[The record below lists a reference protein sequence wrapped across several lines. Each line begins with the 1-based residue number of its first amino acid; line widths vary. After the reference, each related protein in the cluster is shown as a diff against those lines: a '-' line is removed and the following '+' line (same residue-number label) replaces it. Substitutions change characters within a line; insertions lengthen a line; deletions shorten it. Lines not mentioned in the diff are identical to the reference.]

1 MNKKIII
8 KNIAIAVVTVV
19 AMLGIIFGISAIATS
34 EIQKDIMKD
43 NLSSFV
49 ETPLEKNE
57 LLRLEKLS
65 PIGKTLKDNGTIF
78 VDESGEMWILDNFYA
93 EKDEKFVALLSDKA
107 TKDKTDDVIMEIWL
121 VLE

>member
-1 MNKKIII
+1 MNKRIFKDIVF
-8 KNIAIAVVTVV
+8 AVVTVAV
-19 AMLGIIFGISAIATS
+19 IIGIGFGISAIVTS
-34 EIQKDIMKD
+34 EIQKDTMKE

-57 LLRLEKLS
+57 LLRLEKLT

-93 EKDEKFVALLSDKA
+93 EKNEKFVALLSDKA
-107 TKDKTDDVIMEIWL
+107 TKEKTDDVIMEIWL

>member
-1 MNKKIII
+1 MNKKII
-8 KNIAIAVVTVV
+8 KDIALAIVTVV
-19 AMLGIIFGISAIATS
+19 VLLGIAFGISAIVTS
-34 EIQKDIMKD
+34 EIQKDAMKD

-78 VDESGEMWILDNFYA
+78 VDESGEMWILNNFYA
-93 EKDEKFVALLSDKA
+93 EKNEKFVALLSDKA
-107 TKDKTDDVIMEIWL
+107 TSDKTDDTIVDIWL

>member
-1 MNKKIII
+1 MNKKIIKDI
-8 KNIAIAVVTVV
+8 IIAVVTVAV
-19 AMLGIIFGISAIATS
+19 LLGIAFGISAVVTS
-34 EIQKDIMKD
+34 EIQKDTMKE

-57 LLRLEKLS
+57 LLRLEKLT

-78 VDESGEMWILDNFYA
+78 TDESGEMWILDNFYA
-93 EKDEKFVALLSDKA
+93 EKNEKFVALLSDKA
-107 TKDKTDDVIMEIWL
+107 TSEKTDDVIIEIWL

>member
-1 MNKKIII
+1 MNKKII
-8 KNIAIAVVTVV
+8 KDIALAIVTVV
-19 AMLGIIFGISAIATS
+19 VLLGIAFGISAIVTS
-34 EIQKDIMKD
+34 EIQKDAMKD

-78 VDESGEMWILDNFYA
+78 VDESGEMWILNNFYA
-93 EKDEKFVALLSDKA
+93 EKNEKFVALLSDKA
-107 TKDKTDDVIMEIWL
+107 TNDKTDDIIVDIWL

>member
-19 AMLGIIFGISAIATS
+19 AMLGIIFGISVIATS
-34 EIQKDIMKD
+34 ENQKDIMKD

-57 LLRLEKLS
+57 LLRLEILL
-65 PIGKTLKDNGTIF
+65 PVGKTLDSKGTIF
-78 VDESGEMWILDNFYA
+78 SDENGEMWILDNFYA
-93 EKDEKFVALLSDKA
+93 EKDEVFIGLLADKG
-107 TKDKTDDVIMEIWL
+107 TTDKTDDVIVDIWL
-121 VLE
+121 DL